1 MVEAADVDGD
11 LVPMTEAMH
20 GARAAPAA
28 LLSEVAEI
36 RSGPETWPKD
46 FAETAGESLGAGANG
61 HAEREHSQHERTS

>member
-28 LLSEVAEI
+28 LLSQVAEI
-36 RSGPETWPKD
+36 RSGPETWPKG
-46 FAETAGESLGAGANG
+46 FAETGESLGAGANG
-61 HAEREHSQHERTS
+61 HAEREHPQNERTS